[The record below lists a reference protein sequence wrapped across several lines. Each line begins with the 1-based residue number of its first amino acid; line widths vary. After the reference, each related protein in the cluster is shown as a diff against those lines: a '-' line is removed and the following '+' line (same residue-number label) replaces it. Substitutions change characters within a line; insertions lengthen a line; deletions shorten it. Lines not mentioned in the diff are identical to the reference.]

1 MVRGQ
6 LSISDSALILVSM
19 TGTQI
24 QASPEKAAGS
34 GRSSTLSG
42 EGPLPRGKLYP
53 TTHSAQCSSFT
64 GNSGC
69 SQVSALDC
77 SLIPRRAVEVSLMTV
92 HPVSAYSL
100 PSPPQIKEYPWSS
113 PKICFLL
120 FPSLHQLLRRGRCE
134 TTFSVPS
141 IWRL

>member
-6 LSISDSALILVSM
+6 LSVSDSAFLLVSV

-42 EGPLPRGKLYP
+42 LGPLPRGKLHP
-53 TTHSAQCSSFT
+53 TTHSAQCSFT
-64 GNSGC
+64 GNSGP

-77 SLIPRRAVEVSLMTV
+77 SLIPRRAAEVILMAV
-92 HPVSAYSL
+92 PPMSAYSL
-100 PSPPQIKEYPWSS
+100 PSPPQVKEYPWSS
-113 PKICFLL
+113 PKICFLS
-120 FPSLHQLLRRGRCE
+120 FPSLHQLLRRGHCE